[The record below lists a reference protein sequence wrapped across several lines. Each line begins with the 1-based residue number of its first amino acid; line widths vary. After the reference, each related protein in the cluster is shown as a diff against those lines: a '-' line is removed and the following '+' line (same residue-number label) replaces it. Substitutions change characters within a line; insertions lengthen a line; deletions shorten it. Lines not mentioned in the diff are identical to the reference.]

1 MQPSPEPQV
10 VHCWPPKPQKPED
23 VPARQTPPAVMQPPQ
38 HTPLAQAPPAQG
50 VKSGSLPLSVQV
62 ATLLGP
68 PGQAV
73 MPVLH
78 WVGLVEHTLPPT
90 QLLHAPPE
98 QPLAQLV
105 SVEVKLHRPPAQEPP
120 E

>member
-1 MQPSPEPQV
+1 MT
-10 VHCWPPKPQKPED
+10 HCWPPKPQKLDE
-23 VPARQTPPAVMQPPQ
+23 VPVRQAPPGVMQPPQ
-38 HTPLAQAPPAQG
+38 HTPLAHAPPVQG
-50 VKSGSLPLSVQV
+50 MKFGSLPLSSHV

-78 WVGLVEHTLPPT
+78 SVGLVEHTLPPT

-98 QPLAQLV
+98 QPLAQVV
-105 SVEVKLHRPPAQEPP
+105 SVEV
-120 E
+120 